1 MAVYYRILIQKN
13 VTNRDRKTFSASS
26 GFTMAKLTTTLSLP
40 GLAELSDDRLVE
52 MTLQGDDQAFENLV
66 GRYSRRV
73 FAIARH
79 FFRQP
84 ETVEDIAQ
92 ETFTKAYFALQS
104 YQRGASLEYW
114 LARIAVNN
122 CYDELRRRKS
132 RGELTVSDMTEDEV
146 NWMDNKLAQVSVN
159 RHIQIGERQIAS
171 EVTQK
176 LLDKLSAEDRTILI
190 LLHAEEYSV
199 AEIAKLI
206 GWSEAKVKIRAFR
219 ARHAMRKLL
228 QRLQLIEQ
236 RKDRQTAAS
245 LAA

>member
-1 MAVYYRILIQKN
+1 MLDAYQQIGL
-13 VTNRDRKTFSASS
+13 SE
-26 GFTMAKLTTTLSLP
+26 LT
-40 GLAELSDDRLVE
+40 DDRLVE
-52 MTLQGDDQAFENLV
+52 LTLQGDDQAFEQLTV
-66 GRYSRRV
+66 RYKRRV

-132 RGELTVSDMTEDEV
+132 RGELTVSDLTEDEV
-146 NWMDNKLAQVSVN
+146 DWIDNKLAQVSL
-159 RHIQIGERQIAS
+159 RHHVQIAEREVAS
-171 EVTQK
+171 EITRK
-176 LLDKLSAEDRTILI
+176 LLDKLSPEDRTVLL

-199 AEIAKLI
+199 SEIATLT

-219 ARHAMRKLL
+219 ARHAMRKVLNKL
-228 QRLQLIEQ
+228 RLVEQ
-236 RKDRQTAAS
+236 RRERQAA
-245 LAA
+245 AFYPG

>member
-1 MAVYYRILIQKN
+1 M
-13 VTNRDRKTFSASS
+13 
-26 GFTMAKLTTTLSLP
+26 MAKIDAPTIIPFVNDLMEHPDDSLVTLSLN
-40 GLAELSDDRLVE
+40 
-52 MTLQGDDQAFENLV
+52 GDAQAFEVLV
-66 GRYSRRV
+66 SRYRRRI

-132 RGELTVSDMTEDEV
+132 RGELTVSDITEDDV
-146 NWMDNKLAQVSVN
+146 NWIDNKLSHISMN
-159 RHIQIGERQIAS
+159 RHTQTEER
-171 EVTQK
+171 EVAAEVARK
-176 LLDKLSAEDRTILI
+176 LLDKLSPEDRTILI

-199 AEIAKLI
+199 AEIAHLM

-219 ARHAMRKLL
+219 SRHAMRKLL
-228 QRLQLIEQ
+228 QRLQLVEQ
-236 RKDRQTAAS
+236 RKDRQAAAS
-245 LAA
+245 VAV

>member
-1 MAVYYRILIQKN
+1 MTISTI
-13 VTNRDRKTFSASS
+13 
-26 GFTMAKLTTTLSLP
+26 TTR
-40 GLAELSDDRLVE
+40 EQSDDALVALTLAGDNTAFEQLVE
-52 MTLQGDDQAFENLV
+52 
-66 GRYSRRV
+66 RYRRRV

-92 ETFTKAYFALQS
+92 ETFAKAYFALHN

-132 RGELTVSDMTEDEV
+132 RGELTVSDLNENEV
-146 NWMDNKLAQVSVN
+146 DWIDSKLAAVSLR
-159 RHIQIGERQIAS
+159 RHVQITERETAS
-171 EVTQK
+171 EITEK
-176 LLDKLSAEDRTILI
+176 LLGKLSPEDRTILI

-199 AEIAKLI
+199 AEIAGLI

-228 QRLQLIEQ
+228 NRLHLTEQ
-236 RKDRQTAAS
+236 RKERQAAAIS
-245 LAA
+245 LG

>member
-1 MAVYYRILIQKN
+1 
-13 VTNRDRKTFSASS
+13 
-26 GFTMAKLTTTLSLP
+26 MAKTSTTTANVFP
-40 GLAELSDDRLVE
+40 NELADFPDDRLVE
-52 MTLQGDDQAFENLV
+52 LSLQGNDQAFENLV
-66 GRYSRRV
+66 GRYRRRV

-92 ETFTKAYFALQS
+92 ETFTKAYFALHS

-132 RGELTVSDMTEDEV
+132 RGELTVSDLTDDEV
-146 NWMDNKLAQVSVN
+146 NWMDNKLAQVSVH
-159 RHIQIGERQIAS
+159 RHLQIGEREVAT
-171 EVTQK
+171 EVTRK
-176 LLDKLSAEDRTILI
+176 LLDKLSPEDRTILV

-206 GWSEAKVKIRAFR
+206 GWTEAKVKIRAFR

-228 QRLQLIEQ
+228 QRLQLVEQ
-236 RKDRQTAAS
+236 RKERQAATS
-245 LAA
+245 FAA

>member
-1 MAVYYRILIQKN
+1 
-13 VTNRDRKTFSASS
+13 
-26 GFTMAKLTTTLSLP
+26 MAKLTLTTTAPLTTEIFELP
-40 GLAELSDDRLVE
+40 DDRLVE
-52 MTLQGDDQAFENLV
+52 LSLQGDDHAFEKLV
-66 GRYSRRV
+66 GRYKRRV

-132 RGELTVSDMTEDEV
+132 RGEMTVSDLTEDEV
-146 NWMDNKLAQVSVN
+146 NWLDNKLAQVSIN
-159 RHIQIGERQIAS
+159 RHIQIGERAIAS
-171 EVTQK
+171 EITQK
-176 LLDKLSAEDRTILI
+176 LLAKLSPEDQTILI

-219 ARHAMRKLL
+219 ARHAIRKLL
-228 QRLQLIEQ
+228 QRLQLVEQ
-236 RKDRQTAAS
+236 RKERQAAAS
-245 LAA
+245 FAA

>member
-1 MAVYYRILIQKN
+1 
-13 VTNRDRKTFSASS
+13 
-26 GFTMAKLTTTLSLP
+26 MAKTTVTTTLPLRNELLELP
-40 GLAELSDDRLVE
+40 DDRLVE
-52 MTLQGDDQAFENLV
+52 LSLQGDNHAFENLV
-66 GRYSRRV
+66 GRYKRRV

-132 RGELTVSDMTEDEV
+132 RGEMTVSDLTEDEV
-146 NWMDNKLAQVSVN
+146 NWIDNKLAQVSIN
-159 RHIQIGERQIAS
+159 RHIQIGEREIAS

-176 LLDKLSAEDRTILI
+176 LLDKLSSEDRTILI

-228 QRLQLIEQ
+228 QRLQLVEQ
-236 RKDRQTAAS
+236 RKERQAAAS
-245 LAA
+245 YAA

>member
-1 MAVYYRILIQKN
+1 MITA
-13 VTNRDRKTFSASS
+13 TP
-26 GFTMAKLTTTLSLP
+26 TTK
-40 GLAELSDDRLVE
+40 ELSDDSLVE
-52 MTLQGDDQAFENLV
+52 LTLAGESVAFEHLV
-66 GRYSRRV
+66 ERYKRRV

-92 ETFTKAYFALQS
+92 ETFTKAYFALHN

-114 LARIAVNN
+114 IARITVNN

-132 RGELTVSDMTEDEV
+132 RGELTVSDLNDNEV
-146 NWMDNKLAQVSVN
+146 DWIDSKLASISLK
-159 RHIQIGERQIAS
+159 RHTQISERETAS
-171 EVTQK
+171 EITEK
-176 LLDKLSAEDRTILI
+176 LLGKLSPEDRTILI

-199 AEIAKLI
+199 AEIASLI

-228 QRLQLIEQ
+228 NRLHLTEQ
-236 RKDRQTAAS
+236 RKEGRTAAIT
-245 LAA
+245 LG

>member
-1 MAVYYRILIQKN
+1 MTRIDKQLAINNEQSL
-13 VTNRDRKTFSASS
+13 SA
-26 GFTMAKLTTTLSLP
+26 LD
-40 GLAELSDDRLVE
+40 SDDVLVDLTLAGEGFAFEILVE
-52 MTLQGDDQAFENLV
+52 KY
-66 GRYSRRV
+66 RRRV

-92 ETFTKAYFALQS
+92 ETFSKAYFALHN

-114 LARIAVNN
+114 IARIAVNN

-132 RGELTVSDMTEDEV
+132 RGELTVSDLNENEV
-146 NWMDNKLAQVSVN
+146 DWIDSKLASISLKRFNQVAEKEAA
-159 RHIQIGERQIAS
+159 IEITE
-171 EVTQK
+171 K
-176 LLDKLSAEDRTILI
+176 LLGKLSPEDRIILI

-199 AEIAKLI
+199 AEIASLI

-228 QRLQLIEQ
+228 TRLQLTEQ
-236 RKDRQTAAS
+236 RKERQAAAIS
-245 LAA
+245 VS

>member
-1 MAVYYRILIQKN
+1 MNQDSDDTLVDRILAGESYAFE
-13 VTNRDRKTFSASS
+13 V
-26 GFTMAKLTTTLSLP
+26 
-40 GLAELSDDRLVE
+40 LVE
-52 MTLQGDDQAFENLV
+52 
-66 GRYSRRV
+66 RYRRRV

-92 ETFTKAYFALQS
+92 ETFSKAYFALHN

-114 LARIAVNN
+114 IARIAVNN

-132 RGELTVSDMTEDEV
+132 RGELTVSDLNENE
-146 NWMDNKLAQVSVN
+146 MDWIDSKLASTSLKRFNQVAEKETALE
-159 RHIQIGERQIAS
+159 ITE
-171 EVTQK
+171 K
-176 LLDKLSAEDRTILI
+176 LLGKLSPEDRIILI

-199 AEIAKLI
+199 AEISTLI

-228 QRLQLIEQ
+228 NRLHLTEQ
-236 RKDRQTAAS
+236 RKERQAAAIP
-245 LAA
+245 LT

>member
-1 MAVYYRILIQKN
+1 MSGKAVVSATLGTSNLTDDALVVLILEG
-13 VTNRDRKTFSASS
+13 DSAA
-26 GFTMAKLTTTLSLP
+26 F
-40 GLAELSDDRLVE
+40 EHLVE
-52 MTLQGDDQAFENLV
+52 
-66 GRYSRRV
+66 RYRRRV

-92 ETFTKAYFALQS
+92 ETFAKAYFALHN

-114 LARIAVNN
+114 LARITVNN
-122 CYDELRRRKS
+122 CYDELRRRKA
-132 RGELTVSDMTEDEV
+132 RGEMTVSDLSEDEV
-146 NWMDNKLAQVSVN
+146 GWVDNKLAQVSLK
-159 RHIQIGERQIAS
+159 RHLQITEREIAT
-171 EVTQK
+171 EITEK
-176 LLDKLSAEDRTILI
+176 LLGKLTPEDRTILI

-228 QRLQLIEQ
+228 NRLHLVEQ
-236 RKDRQTAAS
+236 RKERQATAVS
-245 LAA
+245 PVL

>member
-1 MAVYYRILIQKN
+1 M
-13 VTNRDRKTFSASS
+13 VTTGSHPIKSS
-26 GFTMAKLTTTLSLP
+26 EPSDDHLVELSL
-40 GLAELSDDRLVE
+40 GGNDE
-52 MTLQGDDQAFENLV
+52 AFENLV
-66 GRYSRRV
+66 RRYKRRV
-73 FAIARH
+73 FAIAKH

-132 RGELTVSDMTEDEV
+132 RGELTVSDLTEDEV
-146 NWMDNKLAQVSVN
+146 NWIDNKLSWISVS
-159 RHIQIGERQIAS
+159 RHIQTNERQTAF
-171 EVTQK
+171 EVTHK
-176 LLDKLSAEDRTILI
+176 LLEKLSPEDRTILL
-190 LLHAEEYSV
+190 LLHAEEYTV
-199 AEIAKLI
+199 AEIAGLI

-228 QRLQLIEQ
+228 KKLQLVEQ
-236 RKDRQTAAS
+236 RKDRATAAYYPG
-245 LAA
+245 